1 MANELTVTD
10 TIVCTKDGVTVNGSV
25 TKQETLTG
33 AGNWTN
39 TQLIGTTTE
48 QIAFPSDLVTEGVTH
63 IWIKNLDATNY
74 VQIGLNTP
82 VTQIFARLK
91 PGQSMQIPT
100 DNAAGVDPTWYAK
113 ANTAAVNLKII
124 AIGT

>member
-1 MANELTVTD
+1 MANEITITD
-10 TIVCTKDGVTVNGSV
+10 TLICTKNGLTVNGSV

-33 AGNWTN
+33 IGNWTAPQ
-39 TQLIGTTTE
+39 TIGTTTE
-48 QIAFPSDLVTEGVTH
+48 QIVFPADLITEGITH
-63 IWIKNLDATNY
+63 IWIKNLDSTNY

-91 PGQSMQIPT
+91 AGQTLQIPT

-113 ANTAAVNLKII
+113 ANTAPVNIQII